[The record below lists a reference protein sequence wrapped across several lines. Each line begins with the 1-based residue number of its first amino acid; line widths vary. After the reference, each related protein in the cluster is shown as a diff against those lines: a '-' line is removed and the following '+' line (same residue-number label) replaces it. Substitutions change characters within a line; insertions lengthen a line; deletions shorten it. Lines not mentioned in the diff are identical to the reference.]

1 MVNLLS
7 PSARSL
13 RLLVCGALLIAV
25 SSASLDAW
33 GAQGHRLVAM
43 VAANHLSAVAKRN
56 VEWLLAPETLGDIAS
71 WADEVQGG
79 ITQTSPWHY
88 VNIPP
93 DAKSYDRDR
102 DCPRQ
107 PGVAPAT
114 RNDAWR
120 DCIVDRIR
128 YHEERLA
135 DVTLDRA
142 DRAIALKF
150 LVHFVGDIHQPLHA
164 SAIERGGNGITV
176 RIFGSDTCGSD
187 PARQSPCN
195 LHGAWDSSLIAH
207 RRLDDRAFVAVLE
220 RRLRDAA
227 LLSKPVGVPADWA
240 MESLVLSNQIML
252 PQQGNVDEAYYTKHV
267 GTIEIRLALAGARLS
282 QILNR
287 ALATRP
293 PG

>member
-1 MVNLLS
+1 VRWR
-7 PSARSL
+7 RSRIAIAISL
-13 RLLVCGALLIAV
+13 TILIAV
-25 SSASLDAW
+25 APLGGW
-33 GAQGHRLVAM
+33 GAQGHRLVAV
-43 VAANHLSAVAKRN
+43 VASNHLSAIARQN
-56 VEWLLAPETLGDIAS
+56 VQWLLAPETLGDIAS

-107 PGVAPAT
+107 PGVAAGS
-114 RNDAWR
+114 RNDVWR

-135 DVTLDRA
+135 DVKLDRA

-150 LVHFVGDIHQPLHA
+150 VVHFVGDIHQPLHA
-164 SAIERGGNGITV
+164 SAIERGGNGILV
-176 RIFGSDTCGSD
+176 RLFGSENCSSD

-207 RRLDDRAFVAVLE
+207 RALDERAFAALLE
-220 RRLRDAA
+220 RRIRDEA
-227 LLSKPVGVPADWA
+227 LLNKPLGTAADWA
-240 MESLVLSNQIML
+240 MESLALSNQIML
-252 PQQGNVDEAYYTKHV
+252 PQQGSVDEAYYARHI
-267 GTIEIRLALAGARLS
+267 GTIEQRLALAAARLS
-282 QILNR
+282 QVLNR
-287 ALATRP
+287 ALTTRP